1 MIDRRNIADRL
12 DPGMTEG
19 LELDVAIVGAGA
31 GGLYTAYRLV
41 TGTPKQR
48 RDRPPTVGL
57 FELGDRIGGRL
68 HSVELPGL
76 EFYGELGGMRY
87 MTSMGIVTALIEEV
101 FKGELEH
108 VEFSMGDP
116 ASHYFYLRK
125 QRFMAD
131 AWTQAQKLNEKFK
144 TRYALNPDDVG
155 FSADQLFSKVTYDVL
170 TADPAIKA
178 EYGSKLLHPT
188 HYDYEIQLTGPDWD
202 AIKPELRY
210 CFPGPY
216 EGRPVAELGYWNLLT
231 EQLSQEG
238 LQFLA
243 DAGGYYSN
251 TINWNAAEAIQQ
263 IVGDFFG
270 PVSYRTIW
278 GGYDQVLYALAQA
291 LLDAQVKI
299 WKQNGVVGVRPAPE
313 GSPRRYELKL
323 VNRQSGREW
332 LVHADAVVLA
342 MPRRSLEL
350 LGSYPSYLSLY
361 DGPEGATFRQAVSST
376 IMQPSMKILMGFE
389 EPWWTKDFGATAG
402 ESITDLPMRQCYYFG
417 TDKTDTHSLF
427 LSSYNDID
435 TVSFWSA
442 LEQGELFEPRSTSLV
457 SQADVDAISEFQ
469 APKVMIDQAM
479 AQVRELHGH
488 QPYDIPEPYVTWFN
502 DWAHEPFGGGYH
514 AWNPDVSVRGVM
526 QYMRKP
532 RADEAIHVVGEAYSD
547 QQGWAEGAFCV
558 AELLVRDHFGM
569 EPASFIPEDY
579 YLGW

>member
-1 MIDRRNIADRL
+1 MVDRKTVADRL
-12 DPGMTEG
+12 DAGMAEG

-31 GGLYTAYRLV
+31 GGLYAGYRLA
-41 TGTPKQR
+41 TGEPKGR
-48 RDRPPTVGL
+48 GRPPTVSL

-76 EFYGELGGMRY
+76 DFYGELGGMRY
-87 MTSMGIVTALIEEV
+87 MTSMGIVTALIQDV
-101 FKGELEH
+101 FKSELKH

-144 TRYALNPDDVG
+144 TRYALNKDDVG

-170 TADPAIKA
+170 TADPAVKA
-178 EYGSKLLHPT
+178 EYGKKLLHPT

-216 EGRPVAELGYWNLLT
+216 EARPVSELGYWNLLT

-270 PVSYRTIW
+270 PVSYRTIA

-291 LLDAQVKI
+291 LLDKEVKI
-299 WKQNGVVGVRPAPE
+299 WKQNGVVGVQPAPE
-313 GSPRRYELKL
+313 GAPRRYELKL
-323 VNRQSGREW
+323 ANQESGREW
-332 LVHADAVVLA
+332 LVHADAVILA

-350 LGSYPSYLSLY
+350 LDMYPNYLSLY
-361 DGPEGATFRQAVSST
+361 DGREGATFRQAVSST
-376 IMQPSMKILMGFE
+376 IIQQSMKILMGFE
-389 EPWWTKDFGATAG
+389 EPWWTQDFGATAG

-417 TDKTDTHSLF
+417 TDKKNKHSLF
-427 LSSYNDID
+427 LSSYNDMD

-442 LEQGELFEPRSTSLV
+442 LEQVELFEPKATSVV

-469 APKVMIDQAM
+469 APKVMVDESM
-479 AQVRELHGH
+479 SQVRDRLMHPKMPGDLNISGDE
-488 QPYDIPEPYVTWFN
+488 IV
-502 DWAHEPFGGGYH
+502 
-514 AWNPDVSVRGVM
+514 DVLKAKEGFD
-526 QYMRKP
+526 KLLL
-532 RADEAIHVVGEAYSD
+532 AYK
-547 QQGWAEGAFCV
+547 GK
-558 AELLVRDHFGM
+558 
-569 EPASFIPEDY
+569 
-579 YLGW
+579 